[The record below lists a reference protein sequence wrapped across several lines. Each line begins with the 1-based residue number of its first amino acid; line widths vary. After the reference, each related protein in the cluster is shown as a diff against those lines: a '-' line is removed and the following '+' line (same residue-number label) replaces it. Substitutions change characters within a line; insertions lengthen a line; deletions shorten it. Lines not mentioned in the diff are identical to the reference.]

1 MAKTFDVA
9 VIGAGPA
16 GGSAALHSQKNG
28 LNTLIIEEHQ
38 EIGVP
43 VHCGEC
49 LSDVAIKKFN
59 FNIPKK
65 VIAKDVKGVRVVFP
79 DRTAPVLSED
89 GYVLEKHLWEQW
101 IAEQAVNEGA
111 QLELNTRVSDL
122 QRQNGKWKIKA
133 GEKEF
138 EAKVLIDASGVQSF
152 SSSKLGLNEKRF
164 DAVIGIQYEMLDVK
178 TDGYLDFYLWPKLSP
193 HGYCWM
199 IPKNDGRANVGLVT
213 NEKNKAKAFLD
224 EFIKE
229 PEFAGKKIVK
239 TFGGLIPSSGPL
251 PKTFSE
257 GLMLVGDAAG
267 FTSPVFEGGSHLG
280 LMSGKFS
287 ADVAKKAVEKNDFS
301 LQAMSEYEQ
310 LWKAEFPPYAKII
323 QGRDALYG
331 LSDDELSALGRALPG
346 ELHNLSLADKISTG
360 LKLLFHKPSVLA
372 KGIRPIARAFSY
384 SQARYYG
391 W

>member
-1 MAKTFDVA
+1 MPKTFDVA

-16 GGSAALHSQKNG
+16 GTSAALHSQKNG
-28 LNTLIIEEHQ
+28 LNTVILEEHA
-38 EIGVP
+38 EVGVP

-49 LSDVAIKKFN
+49 LSDVAIKKFD
-59 FNIPKK
+59 FKIPKK
-65 VIAKDVKGVRVVFP
+65 VIAKNVKGVRVVFP

-111 QLELNTRVSDL
+111 QLELNSRVSDL
-122 QRQNGKWKIKA
+122 QRQNGTWKLKV

-152 SSSKLGLNEKRF
+152 ASTKLGLNEKRF
-164 DAVIGIQYEMLDVK
+164 EAVIGMQYEMLDIN
-178 TDGYLDFYLWPKLSP
+178 TDGYLDFYLWPKLAP
-193 HGYCWM
+193 HGYLWM

-213 NEKNKAKAFLD
+213 NQKNKAKTFLD

-229 PEFAGKKIVK
+229 PEFSGKKIVK

-287 ADVAKKAVEKNDFS
+287 ADVAAKAVQKNDFS
-301 LQAMSEYEQ
+301 ENVISEYER
-310 LWKAEFPPYAKII
+310 LWQAEFPPYAKII
-323 QGRDALYG
+323 RGRDALYD
-331 LSDDELSALGRALPG
+331 LSDEEMSVMARSMPHELSNMSFFTKLM
-346 ELHNLSLADKISTG
+346 TG
-360 LKLLFHKPSVLA
+360 LKMVAAKPSFLTKDTRA
-372 KGIRPIARAFSY
+372 IARAFSY

>member
-1 MAKTFDVA
+1 M
-9 VIGAGPA
+9 
-16 GGSAALHSQKNG
+16 
-28 LNTLIIEEHQ
+28 
-38 EIGVP
+38 
-43 VHCGEC
+43 
-49 LSDVAIKKFN
+49 
-59 FNIPKK
+59 
-65 VIAKDVKGVRVVFP
+65 
-79 DRTAPVLSED
+79 
-89 GYVLEKHLWEQW
+89 WEQW

-111 QLELNTRVSDL
+111 QLELNSRVSDL
-122 QRQNGKWKIKA
+122 QRQNGKWKLKA

-152 SSSKLGLNEKRF
+152 ASTKLGLNEKRF
-164 DAVIGIQYEMLDVK
+164 EAVIGMQYEMLDVN
-178 TDGYLDFYLWPKLSP
+178 TDGYLDFYLWPKLAP
-193 HGYCWM
+193 HGYLWM

-213 NEKNKAKAFLD
+213 NQKNKAKSFLD

-229 PEFAGKKIVK
+229 PEFSGKKIVK

-287 ADVAKKAVEKNDFS
+287 ADVAKKAIEKNDFS
-301 LQAMSEYEQ
+301 ENTISEYEQ
-310 LWKAEFPPYAKII
+310 LWKAEFPPYAKVIR
-323 QGRDALYG
+323 GRDALYG

-346 ELHNLSLADKISTG
+346 ELHNLSFADKISTG
-360 LKLLFHKPSVLA
+360 LKLLLSKPSVLT
-372 KGIRPIARAFSY
+372 KGIKPIARAFSY
-384 SQARYYG
+384 SQAKFYG